1 MGLKAAYLFV
11 IKKFPK
17 EPYGGQCTSGF
28 IVSRKKDDLVNE
40 AKHLSNEFHFHSFFS
55 VRLFSVHVVHYIH
68 RVN

>member
-1 MGLKAAYLFV
+1 MGLKAAYLLV

-17 EPYGGQCTSGF
+17 EPYGQCTSGF

-55 VRLFSVHVVHYIH
+55 FCQALFGTCGTLHT
-68 RVN
+68 